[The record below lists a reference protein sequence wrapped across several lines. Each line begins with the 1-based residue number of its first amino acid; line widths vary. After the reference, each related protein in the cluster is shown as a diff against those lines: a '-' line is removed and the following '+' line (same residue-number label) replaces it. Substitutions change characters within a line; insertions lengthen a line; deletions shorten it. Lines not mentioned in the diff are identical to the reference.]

1 MITLREGFGLNS
13 LISAYNLDKNLIFYN
28 GICKIGGQ
36 TISSLVQSRLQ
47 WYCVAEQHG
56 AYRGHEWRRNLLTWH
71 TIHTG
76 RAPANPQCVFGLNVT
91 WWSLNFMTCAAYL
104 KKKLHGI
111 WCPEHKQSHVLIG
124 YGQFSRHIRMKKV
137 HNNKVFRSKLTSPL
151 YCWLLFTCRFV

>member
-1 MITLREGFGLNS
+1 MNS

-36 TISSLVQSRLQ
+36 TISS
-47 WYCVAEQHG
+47 HG

-104 KKKLHGI
+104 KKKLHDI
-111 WCPEHKQSHVLIG
+111 DVPRHKQSHVLIG

-137 HNNKVFRSKLTSPL
+137 HNNKVFHSKLTSPL
-151 YCWLLFTCRFV
+151 YC